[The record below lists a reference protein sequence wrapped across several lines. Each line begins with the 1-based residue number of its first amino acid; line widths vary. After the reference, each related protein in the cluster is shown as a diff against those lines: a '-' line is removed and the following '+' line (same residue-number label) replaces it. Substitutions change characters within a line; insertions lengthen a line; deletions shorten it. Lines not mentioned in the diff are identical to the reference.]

1 MKTKTNKTR
10 VAAVMLLALALSG
23 AIVSGSSV
31 SHAFT
36 ISHHNPMITTHPVA
50 PSANTEETKSTEAP
64 KPEISIRFKP
74 GELGKT
80 SPIFPIP
87 SEKPADLSILFNDAC
102 D

>member
-1 MKTKTNKTR
+1 MKTKTNKIR
-10 VAAVMLLALALSG
+10 VAAAMLLALALSG
-23 AIVSGSSV
+23 AIASGSSV

-50 PSANTEETKSTEAP
+50 PDTKTEETRSTEAP

-74 GELGKT
+74 GEIGKT
-80 SPIFPIP
+80 SPISPIP
-87 SEKPADLSILFNDAC
+87 NEKPADLSILFNDAC